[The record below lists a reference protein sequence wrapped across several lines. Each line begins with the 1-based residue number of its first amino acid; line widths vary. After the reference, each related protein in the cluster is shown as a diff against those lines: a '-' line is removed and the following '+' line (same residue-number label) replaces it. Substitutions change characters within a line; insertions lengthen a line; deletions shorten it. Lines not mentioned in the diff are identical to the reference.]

1 MLYYAAAGAAL
12 AVVLANGAAC
22 AEPPLSFTKDIAPVF
37 ESRCAVCHL
46 TGEEVGGLV
55 LLPDRTLATT
65 VGIAA
70 QEASGHLRIKPGDPD
85 GSYLLAKIEGR
96 HIAQGGSGGRM
107 PFANAPLSA
116 AEIAMV
122 RTWIAQGARP

>member
-1 MLYYAAAGAAL
+1 
-12 AVVLANGAAC
+12 
-22 AEPPLSFTKDIAPVF
+22 
-37 ESRCAVCHL
+37 
-46 TGEEVGGLV
+46 
-55 LLPDRTLATT
+55 

-70 QEASGHLRIKPGDPD
+70 QEAPGHLRIKPGDPD

-96 HIAQGGSGGRM
+96 HIAQGGTGGRM